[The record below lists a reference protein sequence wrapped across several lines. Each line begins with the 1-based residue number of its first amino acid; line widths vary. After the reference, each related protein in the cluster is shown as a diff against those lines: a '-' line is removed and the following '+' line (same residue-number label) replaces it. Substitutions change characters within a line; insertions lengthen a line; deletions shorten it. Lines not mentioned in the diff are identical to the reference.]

1 MATKLQ
7 TQLQSV
13 AKKMGVIFTFKGKT
27 LSHTEVFA
35 EEGLLPGLVKRA
47 DQLASL
53 CLGYNLGATFE
64 DVEGTALGKRV
75 KLDEY
80 TPDTLRLFCITDVLY
95 ELMRASPAKS
105 AVALDDL
112 LYD

>member
-7 TQLQSV
+7 TQLHAIS
-13 AKKMGVIFTFKGKT
+13 KKMGIMFTFKGKT
-27 LSHTEVFA
+27 LSYAEVFA

-47 DQLASL
+47 DQLTSL
-53 CLGYNLGATFE
+53 CFGYNLGATIE
-64 DVEGTALGKRV
+64 DAEGTALGKRV

-80 TPDTLRLFCITDVLY
+80 TPDTLRLFCITDTLY
-95 ELMRASPAKS
+95 ELMRASPTKN